1 MEYATLTRFSA
12 LRGALASLALA
23 IFASSLQA
31 VPITDFHIYAARNV
45 IVGGNSTVGT
55 PINNSNV
62 GAGTMVVGVG
72 DGTVAGGAGI
82 YGNLSAGDDVTLN
95 NNSFVTGTITN
106 PDNFNVGS
114 GVSYG
119 AHISAM
125 PALPTLPA
133 ATVFSDGVLD
143 VSTGNGGTITLA
155 PGSYDDISLGGA
167 ATLNLS
173 AGSYFLRSLSAGNG
187 LTINSDFTGG
197 NIYLYITL
205 DFNAGGTVA
214 MNMTNGTWKNMYA
227 ETHSTSINA
236 FRIGGGSGTNWHGT
250 VFTPNGGIHFGS
262 GSSSGVVEGYLWA
275 GLDVDIE
282 HSLDVI
288 IPEPSS
294 FVLAGISLAAGI
306 AHRGRRGRK
315 R

>member
-1 MEYATLTRFSA
+1 MEYTTLTRSSA
-12 LRGALASLALA
+12 LGSALASLVFAL
-23 IFASSLQA
+23 FASPVEA

-45 IVGGNSTVGT
+45 IIGGTSVVGT
-55 PINNSNV
+55 PSQDSNV

-95 NNSFVTGTITN
+95 NNSFVTGTVTN
-106 PDNFNVGS
+106 PDVFTVGS
-114 GVSYG
+114 GVTYG

-133 ATVFSDGVLD
+133 ASVFSDGVLD
-143 VSTGNGGTITLA
+143 QSVGNGGTMTLL
-155 PGSYDDISLGGA
+155 PGSYDDITLGGA

-173 AGSYFLRSLSAGNG
+173 AGDYFLRSVTAGNA
-187 LTINSDFTGG
+187 LTINANVTSGD
-197 NIYLYITL
+197 IHLYITL
-205 DFNAGGTVA
+205 EFNAGGTVA
-214 MNMTNGTWKNMYA
+214 MNLTGGTWRNVFA
-227 ETHSTSINA
+227 EAQSTSVNA
-236 FRIGGGSGTNWHGT
+236 FRIGGGSGTNWHGS

-262 GSSSGVVEGYLWA
+262 GSSNGTVEGYLWA

-282 HSLDVI
+282 HGLDVI

-294 FVLAGISLAAGI
+294 YMLLAIGLVGVGLW
-306 AHRGRRGRK
+306 HRRRK

>member
-1 MEYATLTRFSA
+1 MEYPTLTRSSA
-12 LRGALASLALA
+12 LGGALASLVLAL
-23 IFASSLQA
+23 FASPLEA

-45 IVGGNSTVGT
+45 IIGGSSVVGT
-55 PINNSNV
+55 PSQNSNV

-82 YGNLSAGDDVTLN
+82 HGNLSAGDDVTLN
-95 NNSFVTGTITN
+95 NNSFVTGTVTN
-106 PDNFNVGS
+106 PDAFNVGS
-114 GVSYG
+114 GVTYG
-119 AHISAM
+119 AHVSAM

-143 VSTGNGGTITLA
+143 QSVGNGGTLTLI
-155 PGSYDDISLGGA
+155 PGSYDDITLGGA

-173 AGSYFLRSLSAGNG
+173 AGDYFLSSVTAGNA
-187 LTINSDFTGG
+187 LTINADVTGG
-197 NIYLYITL
+197 DIHLYVTL
-205 DFNAGGTVA
+205 EFNAGGTVA
-214 MNMTNGTWKNMYA
+214 MNLTGGTWRNVFA
-227 ETHSTSINA
+227 ETHSTSVNA
-236 FRIGGGSGTNWHGT
+236 FRIGGGSGTNWHGS

-262 GSSSGVVEGYLWA
+262 GSSNGTVEGYLWA

-294 FVLAGISLAAGI
+294 YVLLAIGLVGVCLW
-306 AHRGRRGRK
+306 HRRRK

>member
-1 MEYATLTRFSA
+1 MSRSSA

-23 IFASSLQA
+23 LFASPLEA

-45 IVGGNSTVGT
+45 IIGGTSVVGT
-55 PINNSNV
+55 PSQSSNV

-95 NNSFVTGTITN
+95 NNSFVTGTVTN
-106 PDNFNVGS
+106 PDVFTVGS
-114 GVSYG
+114 GVTYG
-119 AHISAM
+119 AHVTAM
-125 PALPTLPA
+125 PALPALPA
-133 ATVFSDGVLD
+133 ATVFSDGILD
-143 VSTGNGGTITLA
+143 VSTGNGGTITLL
-155 PGSYDDISLGGA
+155 PGSYDDIVLGGA

-173 AGSYFLRSLSAGNG
+173 AGDYFLHSVTAGNG
-187 LTINSDFTGG
+187 LTINANFTGG
-197 NIYLYITL
+197 DIHLYVTL

-214 MNMTNGTWKNMYA
+214 MNMTNGTWRNMFA
-227 ETHSTSINA
+227 ETHDTTVNA
-236 FRIGGGSGTNWHGT
+236 FRIGGGSGTNWHGS

-262 GSSSGVVEGYLWA
+262 GSSNGTVEGYLWA

-294 FVLAGISLAAGI
+294 FALAGIGLVAI
-306 AHRGRRGRK
+306 ALIGRRWRK